1 MDGINEIA
9 EVEQQVE
16 TLETEVKKFAD
27 GLPYWAKFICSEI
40 LSGNELTEEIYDS
53 AFSYLLEEL
62 DLKEKSD
69 RLELSISYNPNAS
82 DDFKANIIFN
92 SLSNIE
98 GVNALAENQSIEL
111 TENLTIIYGS
121 NGAGKS
127 GYVRLLKN
135 VFYSKDREPILEN
148 IHINNGH
155 KPTKADFQFTTDEG
169 ALNLKYP
176 DDVGNGVFNQF
187 AVFDGEIGRRHLKN
201 RNDFKFR
208 PAGLRLFNEF
218 NTALENLNSRL
229 FTEIRIKNIANPF
242 ADEDIFQGESEIK
255 TFLSSLSHNSNLEDL
270 NKHLPY
276 TEEEKTK
283 KAEIEKKYDDL
294 KISLSQK
301 DKALK
306 ELRNIKTLLA
316 ARKKNLETIN
326 LWFTQKQLNTVKNSI
341 ADCKTK
347 EETAQKEGSE
357 KFKTDKIKNIGS
369 PEWKQFIEAAEKYAI
384 TQKGNGVE
392 YPEIGDN
399 CLLCQQ
405 SINEDAPKNLIASY
419 WAYIKSVA
427 EQEAKTA
434 KENLDKVKKGYED
447 LNLNYFPDTDTLT
460 VWLNEKHEA
469 DLTLLTVGL
478 VKQKTLAEKMVTNI
492 TARDSNTEIEF
503 QLGLTG
509 LEKIETEIDKDI
521 KAYEEDE
528 QNKVLAE
535 LLKQKTY
542 LAHKE
547 KLALRFTD
555 IENLHKNLIWVNKA
569 NLFNKRG
576 YKTQSTNAEK
586 RLSKL
591 YFNADYIKSFNDEC
605 EKLDGK
611 FGIEIDAKSEDA
623 QSNRQ
628 LFLKGK
634 DPSSILSEG
643 EQKVIALAD
652 FFAETNVTLINK
664 GVVFD
669 DPVTS
674 LDEERKKV
682 IAKRVCEL
690 SQSKQV
696 LVFTHDLVFVSA
708 LINYATDF
716 NILNECHWIESNDET
731 IGIIWPRNTPSYD
744 KKYRNDNPVTEFYK
758 LAKDAGPEEREK
770 HIKSGFAAL
779 RTCYETFV
787 IYDIFKNIVQRFNDR
802 VSVMSLT
809 SVCFDDVIIKE
820 VIENFEKCCTYMEGH
835 THSDK
840 SSANKPTAKTLLDEI
855 EAYNALKK
863 KYKDIRKQKGFNN

>member
-1 MDGINEIA
+1 MDELNEIA

-40 LSGNELTEEIYDS
+40 LSGNELTEDKYES

-62 DLKEKSD
+62 DLKEKSE
-69 RLELSISYNPNAS
+69 RPELSISYNPNAS

-92 SLSNIE
+92 SLLNIE

-135 VFYSKDREPILEN
+135 VFYSKDREPIEPN
-148 IHINNGH
+148 IHLDNGH
-155 KPTKADFQFTTDEG
+155 KPIKAEFQFTTDEG
-169 ALNLKYP
+169 ALPLKYP

-218 NTALENLNSRL
+218 NTALENLNNRL
-229 FTEIRIKNIANPF
+229 LTEIRTKNIANPF

-270 NKHLPY
+270 KKHLPF

-283 KAEIEKKYDDL
+283 KVEIEKKYDDL

-306 ELRNIKTLLA
+306 ELRNIKTQLA

-326 LWFTQKQLNTVKNSI
+326 LWFTQNQLSTVKNSI
-341 ADCKTK
+341 ADYKSK
-347 EETAQKEGSE
+347 EDTAQKEGVE
-357 KFKTDKIKNIGS
+357 KFRTEKIKNIGS

-384 TQKGNGVE
+384 TQKENGVE

-405 SINEDAPKNLIASY
+405 SINEEAPQKLIASY

-434 KENLDKVKKGYED
+434 KENLDKVKKEYED
-447 LNLNYFPDTDTLT
+447 LNINQFSDTDTLT
-460 VWLNEKHEA
+460 VWLNEKYET
-469 DLTLLTVGL
+469 DLTQLKQGL
-478 VKQKTLAEKMVTNI
+478 EKQKTLAEKIVANI
-492 TARDSNTEIEF
+492 IARDSKVEIEF
-503 QLGLTG
+503 QLSLTG
-509 LEKIETEIDKDI
+509 LEKIETEIDKNI
-521 KAYEEDE
+521 KAFEEDE
-528 QNKVLAE
+528 QNKVLAD

-547 KLALRFTD
+547 KLVLRFTD

-569 NLFNKRG
+569 NQFNKKG

-586 RLSKL
+586 RLSKQ
-591 YFNADYIKSFNDEC
+591 YFNADYIKSFNEEC
-605 EKLDGK
+605 EKLDGN

-652 FFAETNVTLINK
+652 FIAESTITSINK
-664 GVVFD
+664 GIIFD

-674 LDEERKKV
+674 LDHKRKEIIAIRLVDESAKKQVIVFSHDIVFIKYLENHAKSMYKGDKSKVAVHSLVSSGKETVGIVELENTPLKDSTYTNSHIPKQYHIRAKKEADRTFAQNLIRSGYGALRSCYEGIVVTKLLASTVQRYDTLVRVPNIRNVKFNNDLYER
-682 IAKRVCEL
+682 IAKNH
-690 SQSKQV
+690 SV
-696 LVFTHDLVFVSA
+696 LHDLIEGHLPVDELNQFLTCDKLESE
-708 LINYATDF
+708 INEFET
-716 NILNECHWIESNDET
+716 ILNEI
-731 IGIIWPRNTPSYD
+731 D
-744 KKYRNDNPVTEFYK
+744 K
-758 LAKDAGPEEREK
+758 
-770 HIKSGFAAL
+770 I
-779 RTCYETFV
+779 
-787 IYDIFKNIVQRFNDR
+787 
-802 VSVMSLT
+802 
-809 SVCFDDVIIKE
+809 
-820 VIENFEKCCTYMEGH
+820 
-835 THSDK
+835 
-840 SSANKPTAKTLLDEI
+840 
-855 EAYNALKK
+855 
-863 KYKDIRKQKGFNN
+863 

>member
-1 MDGINEIA
+1 MDELNEIA

-27 GLPYWAKFICSEI
+27 GLPYWAKFVCSEI
-40 LSGNELTEEIYDS
+40 LSGNELTEDKFDT
-53 AFSYLLEEL
+53 AFLYLLEEL
-62 DLKEKSD
+62 DLKEKSE
-69 RLELSISYNPNAS
+69 RPELAISYNPNAS
-82 DDFKANIIFN
+82 DDFKDSLTFDL
-92 SLSNIE
+92 LSNIE

-148 IHINNGH
+148 IHLENGH
-155 KPTKADFQFTTDEG
+155 KPIKADFQFTTDQG
-169 ALNLKYP
+169 ALPLKYP

-218 NTALENLNSRL
+218 NTALENLNNRL
-229 FTEIRIKNIANPF
+229 FTEIRTKNIANPF

-255 TFLSSLSHNSNLEDL
+255 TFLSSLAHNSNLEDL
-270 NKHLPY
+270 KKHLPF

-306 ELRNIKTLLA
+306 ELRTIKTQLA

-326 LWFTQKQLNTVKNSI
+326 LWFTQNQLNTVSNSI
-341 ADCKTK
+341 TDCKTK
-347 EETAQKEGSE
+347 EETAQKEGVE

-384 TQKGNGVE
+384 TQKENGVE
-392 YPEIGDN
+392 YPEIGDS

-405 SINEDAPKNLIASY
+405 SINDDAPKKLIASY

-447 LNLNYFPDTDTLT
+447 LDLNQFSDTDTLT
-460 VWLNEKHEA
+460 VWLNEKYEA
-469 DLTLLTVGL
+469 DLTLLKQGL
-478 VKQKTLAEKMVTNI
+478 EKQKTLAEKIVANI
-492 TARDSNTEIEF
+492 IARDSKAETEF
-503 QLGLTG
+503 QLDLTG

-521 KAYEEDE
+521 KAFEEDE

-547 KLALRFTD
+547 KLSLRFTD

-569 NLFNKRG
+569 NKFNKQG
-576 YKTQSTNAEK
+576 YKTQSTNTEK
-586 RLSKL
+586 RLSRQ
-591 YFNADYIKSFNDEC
+591 YFNADYIKSFNEEC
-605 EKLDGK
+605 EKLEGK
-611 FGIEIDAKSEDA
+611 FGIEIDARSSDA

-634 DPSSILSEG
+634 DPSAILSEG

-652 FFAETNVTLINK
+652 FIAESTITSINK
-664 GVVFD
+664 GIVFD

-674 LDEERKKV
+674 LDHKRKEIIAIRLVEESAKKQV
-682 IAKRVCEL
+682 IVFSHDIVFIKYLENHAKSKYKGEKSKVAVHSLVSSGKETVGIVELENTPLKDSTYTNSHIPKQYYIRAKKEADRSFAQNLIRSGYGALRSCYEGIVVTKLLASTVQRYDTLVRVPNIRNVKFNSVLYERIAKNH
-690 SQSKQV
+690 SV
-696 LVFTHDLVFVSA
+696 LHDLIEGHLPVDELNQFLTSEK
-708 LINYATDF
+708 LESEITEF
-716 NILNECHWIESNDET
+716 ENILNEI
-731 IGIIWPRNTPSYD
+731 D
-744 KKYRNDNPVTEFYK
+744 K
-758 LAKDAGPEEREK
+758 
-770 HIKSGFAAL
+770 I
-779 RTCYETFV
+779 
-787 IYDIFKNIVQRFNDR
+787 
-802 VSVMSLT
+802 
-809 SVCFDDVIIKE
+809 
-820 VIENFEKCCTYMEGH
+820 
-835 THSDK
+835 
-840 SSANKPTAKTLLDEI
+840 
-855 EAYNALKK
+855 
-863 KYKDIRKQKGFNN
+863 

>member
-1 MDGINEIA
+1 MDELNEIA

-40 LSGNELTEEIYDS
+40 LSGNELTEEKYHS

-62 DLKEKSD
+62 DLKEKSE
-69 RLELSISYNPNAS
+69 RPELSISYNPNAS
-82 DDFKANIIFN
+82 DDFKENIIFN

-111 TENLTIIYGS
+111 TKNLTVIYGS

-148 IHINNGH
+148 VHIENGH

-218 NTALENLNSRL
+218 NTALENLNNRL
-229 FTEIRIKNIANPF
+229 FTEIRTKNIANPF

-270 NKHLPY
+270 KKHLPF

-283 KAEIEKKYDDL
+283 KAEIEKRYDDL

-306 ELRNIKTLLA
+306 ELHNIKTQLA

-326 LWFTQKQLNTVKNSI
+326 LWFNQNQLNTVKNSI

-347 EETAQKEGSE
+347 EETAQKEGIE

-384 TQKGNGVE
+384 TQKENGVE
-392 YPEIGDN
+392 YPEIGDS

-405 SINEDAPKNLIASY
+405 SINEDAPKKLIASY

-427 EQEAKTA
+427 EQDAKTA
-434 KENLDKVKKGYED
+434 KENLDKIKKDYND
-447 LNLNYFPDTDTLT
+447 LNLNQFPETDTLT
-460 VWLNEKHEA
+460 AWLNEKYEA
-469 DLTLLTVGL
+469 DLTLLKQDIE
-478 VKQKTLAEKMVTNI
+478 KQKTLAEKIVANI
-492 TARDSNTEIEF
+492 IAKDSKAEAEF
-503 QLGLTG
+503 QLGLSA

-528 QNKVLAE
+528 QNKVLAD

-542 LAHKE
+542 LTHKE
-547 KLALRFTD
+547 KLAIRFTD
-555 IENLHKNLIWVNKA
+555 IENLHKNLIWENKA
-569 NLFNKRG
+569 DKFNKQW
-576 YKTQSTNAEK
+576 YKTLSTNTEK
-586 RLSKL
+586 RLSKQ

-605 EKLDGK
+605 EKLEGK
-611 FGIEIDAKSEDA
+611 FGIEIDARSSDA
-623 QSNRQ
+623 QTNRQ

-652 FFAETNVTLINK
+652 FFAETNITTINR
-664 GVVFD
+664 GIIFD

-674 LDEERKKV
+674 LDHKRKEIIAIRLVDESAKKQVIVFSHDIVFIKYLENHAKSKYKGEKSKVAVHSLVNSGKETVGVVELENTPLKDSTYTNSHIPKQYHIRAKKEADRSFAQNLIRSGYGALRSCYEGIVVTKLLASTVQRYDTLVRVPNIRNVKFNNDLYER
-682 IAKRVCEL
+682 IAKNH
-690 SQSKQV
+690 SV
-696 LVFTHDLVFVSA
+696 LHDLIEGHLPVDELNQF
-708 LINYATDF
+708 LTCDKLETEITEF
-716 NILNECHWIESNDET
+716 ENILNEI
-731 IGIIWPRNTPSYD
+731 D
-744 KKYRNDNPVTEFYK
+744 K
-758 LAKDAGPEEREK
+758 
-770 HIKSGFAAL
+770 I
-779 RTCYETFV
+779 
-787 IYDIFKNIVQRFNDR
+787 
-802 VSVMSLT
+802 
-809 SVCFDDVIIKE
+809 
-820 VIENFEKCCTYMEGH
+820 
-835 THSDK
+835 
-840 SSANKPTAKTLLDEI
+840 
-855 EAYNALKK
+855 
-863 KYKDIRKQKGFNN
+863 

>member
-1 MDGINEIA
+1 MDELNEIA

-40 LSGNELTEEIYDS
+40 LSGNELTEDKYES

-62 DLKEKSD
+62 DLKEKG
-69 RLELSISYNPNAS
+69 EKPVLSISYNPNAS

-135 VFYSKDREPILEN
+135 VFYSKDREPIEPN
-148 IHINNGH
+148 IHLDNGH
-155 KPTKADFQFTTDEG
+155 KPIKADFQFTTDEG
-169 ALNLKYP
+169 ALSLKYP

-187 AVFDGEIGRRHLKN
+187 AVFDGEIGRRHLKY

-229 FTEIRIKNIANPF
+229 ITEIRTKNIANPF

-255 TFLSSLSHNSNLEDL
+255 TFLSSLSHNSKLEDL
-270 NKHLPY
+270 KKHLPF

-283 KAEIEKKYDDL
+283 KTEIEKKYDDL

-306 ELRNIKTLLA
+306 ELRNIKTQLA

-326 LWFTQKQLNTVKNSI
+326 LWFTQNQLNTVKNSI

-384 TQKGNGVE
+384 TQKENGVE
-392 YPEIGDN
+392 YPEIGDS

-405 SINEDAPKNLIASY
+405 SINEDAPKKLIASY

-434 KENLDKVKKGYED
+434 KENLDKIKKDYND
-447 LNLNYFPDTDTLT
+447 LNLNQFPETDTLT
-460 VWLNEKHEA
+460 AWLNEKYEA
-469 DLTLLTVGL
+469 DLTLLKEGL
-478 VKQKTLAEKMVTNI
+478 EKQKTLAERIVANI
-492 TARDSNTEIEF
+492 IAKDSKAEIEF

-521 KAYEEDE
+521 KAFEEDE
-528 QNKVLAE
+528 QNKVLAD

-547 KLALRFTD
+547 KLSLRFTD
-555 IENLHKNLIWVNKA
+555 IENLHKNLIWENKA
-569 NLFNKRG
+569 DKFNKQW
-576 YKTQSTNAEK
+576 YKTQSTNTEK
-586 RLSKL
+586 RLSKQ
-591 YFNADYIKSFNDEC
+591 YFNADYIKSFNEEC
-605 EKLDGK
+605 EKLEGK
-611 FGIEIDAKSEDA
+611 FGIEIDARSSDA

-634 DPSSILSEG
+634 DPSAILSEG

-652 FFAETNVTLINK
+652 FIAESTITTINK
-664 GVVFD
+664 GIVFD

-682 IAKRVCEL
+682 IAKRICEL

-696 LVFTHDLVFVSA
+696 LLFTHDLVFVSA
-708 LINYATDF
+708 LINYCTDF
-716 NILNECHWIESNDET
+716 QIPYRCHSIENLEEPGKIFPD
-731 IGIIWPRNTPSYD
+731 NTPSHEA
-744 KKYRNDNPVTEFYK
+744 KYKTSAEARRYIK
-758 LAKDAGPEEREK
+758 LAKDADPEIREAF
-770 HIKSGFAAL
+770 IKSGFAAL
-779 RTCYETFV
+779 RSSYEAFV
-787 IYDIFKNIVQRFNDR
+787 IFELFCGAVKRFDDR
-802 VSVMSLT
+802 VSIDSLKGLH
-809 SVCFDDVIIKE
+809 VDDSLVKE
-820 VIENFEKCCTYMEGH
+820 IMDNFKLCCRYMEGH
-835 THSDK
+835 IHSDK
-840 SSANKPTAKTLLDEI
+840 YLAAKPQLKHLQEEADRFDTMRPKLDK
-855 EAYNALKK
+855 LKK
-863 KYKDIRKQKGFNN
+863 EHGKK

>member
-1 MDGINEIA
+1 MDVTNEIA
-9 EVEQQVE
+9 EVGQQVE

-40 LSGNELTEEIYDS
+40 LLGNDLTEEKFDS

-62 DLKEKSD
+62 DLKEKSE
-69 RLELSISYNPNAS
+69 RAELSISYNPNAS
-82 DDFKANIIFN
+82 DDFKDNLIFN

-135 VFYSKDREPILEN
+135 VFYSKDRESIIEN
-148 IHINNGH
+148 IHIENGH
-155 KPTKADFQFTTDEG
+155 KPIKGDFQFTSDEG
-169 ALNLKYP
+169 VLQLKYP

-187 AVFDGEIGRRHLKN
+187 AVFDGEIGRRHLRN
-201 RNDFKFR
+201 RNDFSFR

-218 NTALENLNSRL
+218 NAALEKLNNRL
-229 FTEIRIKNIANPF
+229 FSEIRTKSIANPF
-242 ADEDIFQGESEIK
+242 ADDDIFQGESEIK
-255 TFLSSLSHNSNLEDL
+255 TFLASLSHNSNLEDL
-270 NKHLPY
+270 KKHLPFID
-276 TEEEKTK
+276 EEKTRK
-283 KAEIEKKYDDL
+283 DEIEKKYDDL

-306 ELRNIKTLLA
+306 ELRNIKIQLVA
-316 ARKKNLETIN
+316 KKKNIEIIN
-326 LWFTQKQLNTVKNSI
+326 LWFNQNQLNTVKNSI

-384 TQKGNGVE
+384 TQKENGVE
-392 YPEIGDN
+392 YPEIGDS

-419 WAYIKSVA
+419 WAYIKSIA

-434 KENLDKVKKGYED
+434 KENLDNVKKGYED
-447 LNLNYFPDTDTLT
+447 LDLNQFTDTETLT
-460 VWLNEKHEA
+460 VWLNEKYEA
-469 DLTLLTVGL
+469 DLTVLKLGL
-478 VKQKTLAEKMVTNI
+478 GKQKIIAENIVTNI
-492 TARDSNTEIEF
+492 NTRDSKIEIEF
-503 QLGLTG
+503 QLGLTV

-547 KLALRFTD
+547 KLTLRFTD
-555 IENLHKNLIWVNKA
+555 IETLHKNLIWVNKA
-569 NLFNKRG
+569 NKFNKRG

-586 RLSKL
+586 RLSKV

-605 EKLDGK
+605 ENLEGK

-652 FFAETNVTLINK
+652 FFAETNITTINK
-664 GVVFD
+664 GIVFD

-682 IAKRVCEL
+682 IAKRICEL

-696 LVFTHDLVFVSA
+696 LIFTHDLVFVSA
-708 LINYATDF
+708 LINYCTDF
-716 NILNECHWIESNDET
+716 QISYRCHSIENIEEPGKIYPD
-731 IGIIWPRNTPSYD
+731 NTPSHEA
-744 KKYRNDNPVTEFYK
+744 KYKTSAEARRYIK
-758 LAKDAGPEEREK
+758 LAKDTEPEIREAFIKNGFSVNVKAAG
-770 HIKSGFAAL
+770 I
-779 RTCYETFV
+779 V
-787 IYDIFKNIVQRFNDR
+787 IFELFCGAVKRFDDR
-802 VSVMSLT
+802 VSIDSLKGLHVED
-809 SVCFDDVIIKE
+809 SLVKE
-820 VIENFEKCCTYMEGH
+820 IMDNFKLCCRYMEGH
-835 THSDK
+835 IHSDK
-840 SSANKPTAKTLLDEI
+840 YLAAKPQLKHLQEEADRFDTMRPKLD
-855 EAYNALKK
+855 
-863 KYKDIRKQKGFNN
+863 KQKKEHGKK

>member
-1 MDGINEIA
+1 MDEANEIA

-40 LSGNELTEEIYDS
+40 LSGYELTEDKYES

-62 DLKEKSD
+62 DLKEKSE
-69 RLELSISYNPNAS
+69 RPELSISYNPNAS

-135 VFYSKDREPILEN
+135 VFYSKDREPIEPN
-148 IHINNGH
+148 IHLDNGH
-155 KPTKADFQFTTDEG
+155 KPIKAEFQFTTDEG
-169 ALNLKYP
+169 ALPLKYP

-218 NTALENLNSRL
+218 NTALENLNNRL
-229 FTEIRIKNIANPF
+229 FTEIRTKNIANPF

-270 NKHLPY
+270 KKHLPF

-306 ELRNIKTLLA
+306 ELRNIKIQLA

-326 LWFTQKQLNTVKNSI
+326 LWFTPNQLSTVKNSI
-341 ADCKTK
+341 ADCKSK
-347 EETAQKEGSE
+347 EDTAQKEGVE
-357 KFKTDKIKNIGS
+357 KFKTDKVKNIGF
-369 PEWKQFIEAAEKYAI
+369 PEWKQFIEAAEKYAT
-384 TQKGNGVE
+384 TQKENGVE
-392 YPEIGDN
+392 YPEIGDS

-405 SINEDAPKNLIASY
+405 PINEDAPKILIASY

-434 KENLDKVKKGYED
+434 KENLDKIKKGYEG
-447 LNLNYFPDTDTLT
+447 LNLNQFSDTDTLK
-460 VWLNEKHEA
+460 VWLNEKYET
-469 DLTLLTVGL
+469 DLTQLKQGL
-478 VKQKTLAEKMVTNI
+478 EKQKTLAEKIVANI
-492 TARDSNTEIEF
+492 TARDSKEETEF
-503 QLGLTG
+503 QLDLTG

-521 KAYEEDE
+521 KAFEEDE
-528 QNKVLAE
+528 QNIVLAE

-569 NLFNKRG
+569 NQFNKKG

-586 RLSKL
+586 RLSKQ
-591 YFNADYIKSFNDEC
+591 YFNADYIKSFNEEC
-605 EKLDGK
+605 EKLEGN

-652 FFAETNVTLINK
+652 FFAETNITSINK

-682 IAKRVCEL
+682 IAKRICEL

-708 LINYATDF
+708 LINYCTDF
-716 NILNECHWIESNDET
+716 QIPYRCHSIDNIEEPGKIYPD
-731 IGIIWPRNTPSYD
+731 NTPSHEA
-744 KKYRNDNPVTEFYK
+744 KYKTSAEARRYIK
-758 LAKDAGPEEREK
+758 LAKDTEPEIREAF
-770 HIKSGFAAL
+770 IKSGFAAL
-779 RTCYETFV
+779 RSSYEAFV
-787 IYDIFKNIVQRFNDR
+787 IFELFCGAVKRFDDR
-802 VSVMSLT
+802 VSIDSLKGLH
-809 SVCFDDVIIKE
+809 VDDSLVKE
-820 VIENFEKCCTYMEGH
+820 IMDNFKLCCRYMEGH
-835 THSDK
+835 IHSDK
-840 SSANKPTAKTLLDEI
+840 YLAAKPQLKHLQEEADRFDTMRPKLDK
-855 EAYNALKK
+855 LKK
-863 KYKDIRKQKGFNN
+863 EHGKK

>member
-1 MDGINEIA
+1 MDEANEIA

-27 GLPYWAKFICSEI
+27 GLPYWAKFVCSEI
-40 LSGNELTEEIYDS
+40 LLGNELTEDKYDF

-62 DLKEKSD
+62 DLKEKSE
-69 RLELSISYNPNAS
+69 RPELAISYNPNAS
-82 DDFKANIIFN
+82 DDFKDNLTFN
-92 SLSNIE
+92 LLSNIE
-98 GVNALAENQSIEL
+98 GVNALAEKQSIEL

-148 IHINNGH
+148 IHLENGH
-155 KPTKADFQFTTDEG
+155 KPIKADFQFTTDEG
-169 ALNLKYP
+169 ALQLKYP

-187 AVFDGEIGRRHLKN
+187 AVFDGEIGRRHLRN

-218 NTALENLNSRL
+218 NVALEKLNNRL
-229 FTEIRIKNIANPF
+229 FSEIQTKNIANPF
-242 ADEDIFQGESEIK
+242 ADDDIFQGESEIK
-255 TFLSSLSHNSNLEDL
+255 TFLSSLSHNSKLDDL
-270 NKHLPY
+270 KKHLPF
-276 TEEEKTK
+276 TNEEKTK

-306 ELRNIKTLLA
+306 ELRNIKTQLA

-326 LWFTQKQLNTVKNSI
+326 LWFTQNQLNTVSNSI
-341 ADCKTK
+341 TDCKTK
-347 EETAQKEGSE
+347 EETAQKEGIE
-357 KFKTDKIKNIGS
+357 KFKSEKIKNIGS
-369 PEWKQFIEAAEKYAI
+369 PEWKQFIEAAEKFAI
-384 TQKGNGVE
+384 TQKEVGVE
-392 YPEIGDN
+392 YPETGDS

-434 KENLDKVKKGYED
+434 KENLDKNKKDYEE
-447 LNLNYFPDTDTLT
+447 LNLNQFPETDTLT
-460 VWLNEKHEA
+460 AWLKEKYESE
-469 DLTLLTVGL
+469 LTLLKQGL
-478 VKQKTLAEKMVTNI
+478 EKQKTLAERIVVNI
-492 TARDSNTEIEF
+492 TTRDSKLEIEF
-503 QLGLTG
+503 QMSLLG

-521 KAYEEDE
+521 KVYEEDE

-535 LLKQKTY
+535 LLKQKTF

-555 IENLHKNLIWVNKA
+555 IETLHKNLIWVNKA
-569 NLFNKRG
+569 IKFNKQG
-576 YKTQSTNAEK
+576 YKTQSTNTEK
-586 RLSKL
+586 RLSKQ

-605 EKLDGK
+605 EKLEGK
-611 FGIEIDAKSEDA
+611 FGIEIDARSSDA

-652 FFAETNVTLINK
+652 FFAETNITTINK

-682 IAKRVCEL
+682 IAKRICEL

-708 LINYATDF
+708 LINYCTDF
-716 NILNECHWIESNDET
+716 QISYRCHSIENIEEPGKIYPD
-731 IGIIWPRNTPSYD
+731 NTPSYEA
-744 KKYRNDNPVTEFYK
+744 KYKTSAEARRYIK
-758 LAKDAGPEEREK
+758 LAKDTEPEIREAF
-770 HIKSGFAAL
+770 IKSGFAAL
-779 RTCYETFV
+779 RSSYEAFV
-787 IYDIFKNIVQRFNDR
+787 IFELFCGAVKRFDDR
-802 VSVMSLT
+802 VSIDSLKGLHFEDSIVNEIMS
-809 SVCFDDVIIKE
+809 
-820 VIENFEKCCTYMEGH
+820 NFKLCCRYMEGH
-835 THSDK
+835 LHSDK
-840 SSANKPTAKTLLDEI
+840 YLAAKPQLKHLQEEADRFDTLRPKLDKI
-855 EAYNALKK
+855 KK
-863 KYKDIRKQKGFNN
+863 EHGKK